1 MVISSIYRILEMKN
15 MTIMIKTMASAVIM
29 IATRD
34 VMVMMMILLISTFYG
49 LMAE

>member
-15 MTIMIKTMASAVIM
+15 MTIKMETIASAVIM

-34 VMVMMMILLISTFYG
+34 VMVMMMIIAHISLLWSNG
-49 LMAE
+49 